1 MVRSIY
7 DFLEKSVLKFPEKLA
22 FVDAFGSNFKSINY
36 KEFNILSKKLASK
49 IAKDLNDSYTQDSI
63 LILLPKSIDC
73 LISFFG
79 VSLSGNFYTLL
90 DEKTPKERIEKV
102 INILKP
108 KLLITSKNLKFDF
121 NLPTLYTEDFVNFD
135 IDEVLLEEVKERHI
149 DTNLLYVFFTSGST
163 GVPKGV
169 CISHK
174 SVIDYTFWVCETFNL
189 NENEILAN
197 QAPFY
202 FDNSILDIFSSIKAG
217 ATLHLLPN
225 HLFAFPNKILSYL
238 EEQKINMIFW
248 VPSVLIYFAN
258 TNALKDFN
266 LYLKKVLFCGEIM
279 PNKQLNFWRKAL
291 PNTEFFNLYGPTE
304 ITDVCS
310 FFKAER
316 EFKDEDILPIGKACK
331 NTELLVFDENMNFI
345 SPKEIGIKGELYI
358 RGTCL
363 SLGYYNDSK

>member
-1 MVRSIY
+1 
-7 DFLEKSVLKFPEKLA
+7 
-22 FVDAFGSNFKSINY
+22 
-36 KEFNILSKKLASK
+36 
-49 IAKDLNDSYTQDSI
+49 
-63 LILLPKSIDC
+63 
-73 LISFFG
+73 
-79 VSLSGNFYTLL
+79 
-90 DEKTPKERIEKV
+90 
-102 INILKP
+102 
-108 KLLITSKNLKFDF
+108 
-121 NLPTLYTEDFVNFD
+121 D
-135 IDEVLLEEVKERHI
+135 IDKTLLEEIKERHI

-202 FDNSILDIFSSIKAG
+202 FDNSILDIFSSVKVG

-266 LYLKKVLFCGEIM
+266 LYLRKVLFCGEIM
-279 PNKQLNFWRKAL
+279 LNKQLNFWRKTL

-310 FFKAER
+310 FHKVER

-345 SPKEIGIKGELYI
+345 SPKEVGIKGELYI

-363 SLGYYNDSK
+363 SLG